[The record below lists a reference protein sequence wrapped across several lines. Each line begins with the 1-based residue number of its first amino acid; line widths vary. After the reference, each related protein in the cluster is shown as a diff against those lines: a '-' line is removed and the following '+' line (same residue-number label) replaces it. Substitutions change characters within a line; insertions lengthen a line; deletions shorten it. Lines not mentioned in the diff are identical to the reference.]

1 MTSAK
6 TDMSFPKL
14 LSPIRIGPITLR
26 HRAVMSGHGMAL
38 GNGEVGIS
46 DRFQAY
52 LMARAK
58 GGAAMVGSESAPVHA
73 STSSRSLGIHLYSD
87 EVIPSLRRSAEEIRA
102 AGSRLAITL
111 WHGGHKD
118 SFIRG
123 GVALAPSP
131 VPNLAGEVPKQ
142 MTGREIRELITAY
155 GQAARR
161 CRDAGLDAIEVQTS
175 TDYLL
180 GSFLSP
186 VLNRRTDDYGGSFE
200 NRIRFIRQIMDS
212 IRDNVGSSI
221 AVGVRTS
228 ARHHI
233 PGSPIDYGLDES
245 VASMKALADAGLV
258 DYVSVMTGS
267 GWSPPES
274 SSIAHMAQTRV
285 QLREEGKAFKQAIKG
300 PVVIAGRIRSA
311 EEAEQVIA
319 EGSADIVAMA
329 RTWIADPEWGT
340 KVESGNAHRIRPCM
354 SCNQACV
361 GFVFRGIPGS
371 CVINPVA
378 GREHDIGDVG
388 LSARPQTVAVIG
400 GGPAGMEAA
409 RVLALRGHRV
419 SIYEKQSSL
428 GGDFRLAVQAPHRAE
443 MKPALAWWQGE
454 LEHLQVRIFLNHNVT
469 DAKNIEAE
477 TVIWAT
483 GATPGPT
490 AVWRLRP
497 YLFDGIPGTANLPHG
512 RDVLAGRVQVSGA
525 VLVIEEEG
533 GWPTVSLVETLA
545 ADPKV
550 THVTVTTPERAL
562 GDTALTLTWEIKT
575 LNVRL
580 RQNKI
585 TVLTETLVKAVKDGG
600 AILASEQKLG
610 PFDAIILN
618 TGTAADN
625 FPDGVLAVGDCVAPR
640 GIWAATSDAAKLART
655 I

>member
-142 MTGREIRELITAY
+142 MTRREIRELITAY

-186 VLNRRTDDYGGSFE
+186 VLNRRTD
-200 NRIRFIRQIMDS
+200 
-212 IRDNVGSSI
+212 
-221 AVGVRTS
+221 
-228 ARHHI
+228 
-233 PGSPIDYGLDES
+233 DYGLDES

-285 QLREEGKAFKQAIKG
+285 QLREEGKAFKQAIKV